1 MQLLAT
7 EIEAQPCS
15 AEIYS
20 RTVTAGYR
28 LSLQEVSVGMSET
41 FPPSVL
47 KRMAQGDKRAL
58 ADCIDQHGGLIW
70 ALSRRMSP
78 TPSDAEDATQ
88 EIFLT
93 LWKNASRF
101 DPTRGSEAVFIATLA
116 RRLLI
121 NRYRQRRRRPTEV
134 SVDESESLQWAA
146 TGITSETSA
155 EAQQASAALSLLR
168 PEQQRIITL
177 AVVHGL
183 SQSEIAAQIGMPLGT
198 VKTLMRRGLLRVRE
212 MLHINEDA
220 ETGELP

>member
-1 MQLLAT
+1 MQGQ
-7 EIEAQPCS
+7 AQAEPLS
-15 AEIYS
+15 APIYS
-20 RTVTAGYR
+20 GTVTAAQR
-28 LSLQEVSVGMSET
+28 LSSLQVVTVGMSEANT
-41 FPPSVL
+41 LSVL
-47 KRMAQGDKRAL
+47 QRMAQGDKRAL
-58 ADCIDQHGGLIW
+58 ADCMEQHGGLIW

-93 LWKNASRF
+93 LWKNAARF

-121 NRYRQRRRRPTEV
+121 NRYRQRRRRPAEV
-134 SVDESESLQWAA
+134 AVDENESLQWAA
-146 TGITSETSA
+146 SGLSSETSA
-155 EAQQASAALSLLR
+155 EAQQASAALSSLR

-212 MLHINEDA
+212 MLHIDVDA
-220 ETGELP
+220 EAGEVP

>member
-1 MQLLAT
+1 
-7 EIEAQPCS
+7 
-15 AEIYS
+15 
-20 RTVTAGYR
+20 
-28 LSLQEVSVGMSET
+28 LQVVAVGMSEAN
-41 FPPSVL
+41 PASVL

-58 ADCIDQHGGLIW
+58 ADCMEQHGGLIW

-78 TPSDAEDATQ
+78 TPADAEDATQ

-93 LWKNASRF
+93 LWKNAARF

-134 SVDESESLQWAA
+134 AVDETESLQWAA
-146 TGITSETSA
+146 TGLSSETSA
-155 EAQQASAALSLLR
+155 EAQQASAALSSLR

-183 SQSEIAAQIGMPLGT
+183 SQSEIAEKIGMPLGT

-212 MLHINEDA
+212 MLHIDA
-220 ETGELP
+220 EAGEVP

>member
-1 MQLLAT
+1 MQGQ
-7 EIEAQPCS
+7 AQAESLS
-15 AEIYS
+15 APIYS
-20 RTVTAGYR
+20 GTVTAAQR
-28 LSLQEVSVGMSET
+28 LSSLQVVTVGMSEANT
-41 FPPSVL
+41 LSVL
-47 KRMAQGDKRAL
+47 QRMAQGDKRAL
-58 ADCIDQHGGLIW
+58 ADCMEQHGGLIW

-93 LWKNASRF
+93 LWKNAARF

-121 NRYRQRRRRPTEV
+121 NRYRQRRRRPAEV
-134 SVDESESLQWAA
+134 AVDENESLQWAA
-146 TGITSETSA
+146 SGLSSETSA
-155 EAQQASAALSLLR
+155 EAQQASAALSSLR

-212 MLHINEDA
+212 MLHIDVDA
-220 ETGELP
+220 EAGEVP

>member
-1 MQLLAT
+1 MQAPAET
-7 EIEAQPCS
+7 VS
-15 AEIYS
+15 AAIYS
-20 RTVTAGYR
+20 GTVSASPRLSSLQVVTAG
-28 LSLQEVSVGMSET
+28 MSEANSL
-41 FPPSVL
+41 SVL
-47 KRMAQGDKRAL
+47 QRMAQGDKRAL
-58 ADCIDQHGGLIW
+58 ADCMEQHGGLIW

-93 LWKNASRF
+93 LWKNAARF

-121 NRYRQRRRRPTEV
+121 NRYRQRRRRPAEV
-134 SVDESESLQWAA
+134 AVDETESLQWAA
-146 TGITSETSA
+146 SGLSSETSA
-155 EAQQASAALSLLR
+155 EAQQASAALSSLR

-212 MLHINEDA
+212 MLHINVDA
-220 ETGELP
+220 EAGEVP

>member
-1 MQLLAT
+1 MQ
-7 EIEAQPCS
+7 AQADTVS
-15 AEIYS
+15 APIYS
-20 RTVTAGYR
+20 GTVSAPTTVKGG
-28 LSLQEVSVGMSET
+28 LSSLQVVTVGMSEANSM
-41 FPPSVL
+41 SVL

-58 ADCIDQHGGLIW
+58 ADCMEQHGGLIW

-93 LWKNASRF
+93 LWKNAARF

-121 NRYRQRRRRPTEV
+121 NRYRQRRRRPAEV
-134 SVDESESLQWAA
+134 AVDETESLQWAA
-146 TGITSETSA
+146 TGLSSETSA
-155 EAQQASAALSLLR
+155 EAQQASAALSSLR

-212 MLHINEDA
+212 MLHIDVEA
-220 ETGELP
+220 GEVP

>member
-1 MQLLAT
+1 
-7 EIEAQPCS
+7 
-15 AEIYS
+15 
-20 RTVTAGYR
+20 VTAGYR
-28 LSLQEVSVGMSET
+28 LSLQEVSDGMSES

-47 KRMAQGDKRAL
+47 KRMAHGDKRAL

-121 NRYRQRRRRPTEV
+121 NRYRQRRRRPAEV

-183 SQSEIAAQIGMPLGT
+183 SQSEIATQIGMPLGT

>member
-1 MQLLAT
+1 MQGQAPAESLA
-7 EIEAQPCS
+7 AP
-15 AEIYS
+15 IYS
-20 RTVTAGYR
+20 GTVTAAPR
-28 LSLQEVSVGMSET
+28 LSSLQVVTVGMSEANT
-41 FPPSVL
+41 LSVL
-47 KRMAQGDKRAL
+47 QRMAQGDKRAL
-58 ADCIDQHGGLIW
+58 ADCMEQHGGLIW

-93 LWKNASRF
+93 LWKNAARF

-121 NRYRQRRRRPTEV
+121 NRYRQRRRRPAEV
-134 SVDESESLQWAA
+134 AVDENESLQWAA
-146 TGITSETSA
+146 SGLSSETSA
-155 EAQQASAALSLLR
+155 EAQQASAALSSLR

-212 MLHINEDA
+212 MLHIDVDA
-220 ETGELP
+220 EAGEVP

>member
-1 MQLLAT
+1 
-7 EIEAQPCS
+7 
-15 AEIYS
+15 
-20 RTVTAGYR
+20 
-28 LSLQEVSVGMSET
+28 MSEANT
-41 FPPSVL
+41 LSVL
-47 KRMAQGDKRAL
+47 QRMAQGDKRAL
-58 ADCIDQHGGLIW
+58 ADCMEQHGGLIW

-93 LWKNASRF
+93 LWKNAVRF

-121 NRYRQRRRRPTEV
+121 NRYRQRRRRPAEV
-134 SVDESESLQWAA
+134 AVDENESLQWAA
-146 TGITSETSA
+146 SGLSSETSA
-155 EAQQASAALSLLR
+155 EAQQASAALSSLR

-212 MLHINEDA
+212 MLHIDVDA
-220 ETGELP
+220 EAGEVP

>member
-1 MQLLAT
+1 MQGQ
-7 EIEAQPCS
+7 AQ
-15 AEIYS
+15 AEPLGAPIYS
-20 RTVTAGYR
+20 ATVTAAPR
-28 LSLQEVSVGMSET
+28 LSSLQVVTVGMSEANT
-41 FPPSVL
+41 LSVL
-47 KRMAQGDKRAL
+47 QRMAQGDKRAL
-58 ADCIDQHGGLIW
+58 ADCMEQHGGLIW

-93 LWKNASRF
+93 LWKNAARF

-121 NRYRQRRRRPTEV
+121 NRYRQRRRRPAEV
-134 SVDESESLQWAA
+134 AVDENESLQWAA
-146 TGITSETSA
+146 SGLTSETSA
-155 EAQQASAALSLLR
+155 EAQQASAALSSLR

-212 MLHINEDA
+212 MLHIDVDA
-220 ETGELP
+220 EAGEVP

>member
-1 MQLLAT
+1 MLLLAT
-7 EIEAQPCS
+7 EIGAQPCS

-20 RTVTAGYR
+20 RTLTAAPR
-28 LSLQEVSVGMSET
+28 LSLQEVSVGMSESY
-41 FPPSVL
+41 PASAL

-78 TPSDAEDATQ
+78 TPADAEDATQ

-93 LWKNASRF
+93 IWKNAARF

-134 SVDESESLQWAA
+134 AVDETESLQWAA
-146 TGITSETSA
+146 TGLSSETSA
-155 EAQQASAALSLLR
+155 EANQASAALSSLR

-198 VKTLMRRGLLRVRE
+198 VKTLMRRGLLKVRE
-212 MLHINEDA
+212 MLNIEVDVEAGED
-220 ETGELP
+220 P